1 MRRLAQGLLVALALG
16 IVARPLLHRE
26 VFTFRD
32 HTDYFQP
39 LRWFT
44 SAALQSGQ
52 LPLWNP
58 YSASGEPWLANP
70 QTAVFYPPAWLFLA
84 LPFETAYM
92 LFLALHLAL
101 LGCGA
106 LLLFARRASL
116 GAALIGAVALML
128 CGPTLSLLD
137 VQNNLTTFAWL
148 PLVIW
153 CGLARAPAMGSAAA
167 IAMSFLAGE
176 PFFAAV
182 GALIFAV
189 VRRRDVV
196 DVAAQSFALAAVQ
209 LVPFL
214 AMLRGSDRL
223 GASPAEALRD
233 AMPLRDWLRVAV
245 PPAVPASGFDP
256 ALGQHFIPIVYV
268 GLITSMLAAAGAI
281 FAWRRLG
288 GWLALLAVA
297 IVISTAQGAG
307 VLAHL
312 PLALF
317 RYPARLVPL
326 GALAIVAMAVEGW
339 EVLDGKLAPLIRRFA
354 PPSPRKRGEGAH
366 ATSALAPRSGERVAE
381 GRVRGALAAFVAI
394 AIAAELLSF
403 TKPLLVTA
411 PMDWKHTVPYA
422 AGVGRDAKLVR
433 LGDPL
438 LIATNRRAWIGGY
451 LNLYE
456 RRFDAWTAA
465 PLVSRRYEEL
475 YERAIN
481 DRSLSVLSSM
491 SVGYLIT
498 EGGVFR
504 NLRARPLAYAGNAG
518 PSALAFGP
526 SFVHVVIELPAPAAL
541 IVTQQRSPGWSVDVD
556 GRRAAA
562 VEGGDFLAVQLPSG
576 KHDVLWRYRSVPLI
590 FGAAL
595 TLLALAR
602 MLLPKKFV
610 KR

>member
-1 MRRLAQGLLVALALG
+1 MMRRLGFALLVALALG

-32 HTDYFQP
+32 HSDYFQP

-44 SAALQSGQ
+44 ATALKSAQ

-70 QTAVFYPPAWLFLA
+70 QTAVFYPPAWLFLV

-116 GAALIGAVALML
+116 GAALIGAVALMV

-153 CGLARAPAMGSAAA
+153 CAAARAPAMGSAAA

-182 GALIFAV
+182 GALIFAL
-189 VRRRDVV
+189 VRRRDVI
-196 DVAAQSFALAAVQ
+196 DVAAQSFALAGVQ

-214 AMLRGSDRL
+214 AMLRGSDRV
-223 GASPAEALRD
+223 GASLDEVLRD
-233 AMPLRDWLRVAV
+233 AMPLRDWLRIAV
-245 PPAVPASGFDP
+245 PPSISPSGFDA

-268 GLITSMLAAAGAI
+268 GLIVSALAAAGVI

-288 GWLALLAVA
+288 GWLALLAAV
-297 IVISTAQGAG
+297 IVFSTAQGAAL
-307 VLAHL
+307 LAHL

-339 EVLDGKLAPLIRRFA
+339 DVVASRSSFAPLAGRRWREA
-354 PPSPRKRGEGAH
+354 PD
-366 ATSALAPRSGERVAE
+366 E
-381 GRVRGALAAFVAI
+381 GRKLPWLAIFVAA
-394 AIAAELLSF
+394 AIVFELLTF
-403 TKPLLVTA
+403 AKPLLVTA
-411 PMDWKHTVPYA
+411 PMDWTHAVPYA
-422 AGVGRDAKLVR
+422 PGVGRDAKFVR
-433 LGDPL
+433 LGDPRL
-438 LIATNRRAWIGGY
+438 VATNRRAWIGGY

-456 RRFDAWTAA
+456 RRFDVWTAA

-475 YERAIN
+475 YERAIG
-481 DRSLSVLSSM
+481 DRTLSVLSSM
-491 SVGYLIT
+491 SVGYVVT
-498 EGGVFR
+498 ERGVFR
-504 NLRARPLAYAGNAG
+504 NVRARPLAYAGGAA
-518 PSALAFGP
+518 PSALSFGP
-526 SFVHVVIELPAPAAL
+526 NFVHAVIDLPTPSMMV
-541 IVTQQRSPGWSVDVD
+541 VTQQRSTGWSVDVD
-556 GRRAAA
+556 GRRAK
-562 VEGGDFLAVQLPSG
+562 VEGGDFLAVQLPPG
-576 KHDVLWRYRSVPLI
+576 KHDVLWRYRSVPLVA
-590 FGAAL
+590 GAVL
-595 TLLALAR
+595 TLLALMR